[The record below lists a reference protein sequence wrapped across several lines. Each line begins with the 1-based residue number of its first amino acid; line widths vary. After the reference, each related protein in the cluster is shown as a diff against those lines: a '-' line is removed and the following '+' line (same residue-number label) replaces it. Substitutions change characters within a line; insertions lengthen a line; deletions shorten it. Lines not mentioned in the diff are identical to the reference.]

1 MEDWGNCYG
10 GSDPL
15 STSQGNAAGDRT
27 HRNGNDSLS
36 PGSTTHYLDSF
47 GTSQSIFLSLSVS
60 SSVKWV
66 HVQLLRIIP

>member
-1 MEDWGNCYG
+1 MVP
-10 GSDPL
+10 DPL

-47 GTSQSIFLSLSVS
+47 GTSQFIFLSLSFLICKMGS
-60 SSVKWV
+60 CSAPPNYTMEKESGF
-66 HVQLLRIIP
+66 